1 MRELSVIE
9 LDLIV
14 GGYGED
20 QGGSFDESAYEPTAT
35 LEADGSYKLEVSEAM
50 YMQQQQAAA
59 NDGWN
64 IEVTGTV
71 NTQGVGSVTVKASK
85 SC

>member
-14 GGYGED
+14 GGYGEE
-20 QGGSFDESAYEPTAT
+20 GGSFDETVYEPVAT
-35 LEADGSYKLEVSEAM
+35 LEADGSYKLEVSEAEFSM
-50 YMQQQQAAA
+50 QQQAAQ

-64 IEVTGTV
+64 VEGTISHGP
-71 NTQGVGSVTVKASK
+71 NGTTYTVKASK